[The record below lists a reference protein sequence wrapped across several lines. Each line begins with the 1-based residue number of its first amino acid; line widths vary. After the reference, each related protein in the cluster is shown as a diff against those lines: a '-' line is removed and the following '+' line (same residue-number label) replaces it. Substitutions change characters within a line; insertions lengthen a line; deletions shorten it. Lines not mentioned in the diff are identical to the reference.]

1 MSQPKRGI
9 GAYHPDQGPGS
20 GLARGKNYL
29 LAIGID
35 KYLHFPQLNNAVR
48 DAETFAALLQ
58 ERYQFDVR
66 NTEVLFNEQATE
78 RQLIFKLRDMAR
90 LVTPEDNLII
100 YFSGHGAFD
109 DVLNEGYW
117 IPVDAERDAIEDFV
131 PNSKIHTVLNAIHSR
146 HTFLIIDSC
155 FSGSLFMQYRSAG
168 GEDRLEAL
176 PSRWGLSSGRNEVV
190 PDGPSGEHSPF
201 AESLL
206 KQLTLNDGELGVGE
220 LCQRVVESVA
230 ARSQQI
236 PRGEPLRVDGHEG
249 GQFFFRLRE
258 QHKSGDAKQEPAAA
272 GATQGGL
279 LYSIPRA
286 MEVGQ
291 ESRCEVRVAFDKAFL
306 MKDFDPGKESK
317 VRDIRISNL
326 MQVELLDPLLGG
338 MGAFTIRTISSAEQ
352 FIDPGDYTQW
362 IFYVKALLAGN
373 HPLVLKVTVIE
384 TMDGRERRK
393 DMVMEETIQVLSRM
407 PLEEPETEGFVS
419 GYTFTL
425 GPEAPAAE
433 ALPQPAPF
441 APPAPAPAPS
451 TRAGGGPPIKKA
463 SKRRFTWVPTVAGLL
478 TLVFAAVV
486 VVQLMIQPN
495 KSVESPSPVDDE
507 KSFPH
512 ISLPIAEARKLLEAE
527 QPDIKK
533 AEELIETA
541 RRSTEQKEV
550 IPEDLIKE
558 LEAVEQL
565 LKEKK
570 ELEVPQKQNIETKK
584 NLLSDRTKSP
594 GIKAPAE
601 EGQKT
606 PPENFTDQRDGKKY
620 PAIKLAGKFWLQRN
634 LAYQTEKMT
643 CYANSP
649 LMCENLGALYTWDD
663 ARRSCPNGWRL
674 PDKKEWDALVGS
686 QGGYESNKS
695 FQSLQYGGGAFF
707 QAQLAGMQL
716 PKGEFSGLYEE
727 GYFWTS
733 TPSGGRSAMAV
744 VFDKKTKSVK
754 IVPVDRR
761 AKLSCRCVKE

>member
-9 GAYHPDQGPGS
+9 GAYHPDQGPGGS
-20 GLARGKNYL
+20 LARGKNYL

-58 ERYQFDVR
+58 ERYQFDAR

-78 RQLIFKLRDMAR
+78 RQMIFKLRDMAR
-90 LVTPEDNLII
+90 LITPEDNLII

-109 DVLNEGYW
+109 EVLNEGYW
-117 IPVDAERDAIEDFV
+117 IPVDAERDAMEDFI

-146 HTFLIIDSC
+146 HTFLIVDSC
-155 FSGSLFMQYRSAG
+155 FSGSLFMQYRSAS

-206 KQLTLNDGELGVGE
+206 KQLTLNESELGVGE

-230 ARSQQI
+230 ARSRQI

-249 GQFFFRLRE
+249 GQFFFRPRE
-258 QHKSGDAKQEPAAA
+258 QRKTGDTKPEPAAA

-286 MEVGQ
+286 MEIGQ
-291 ESRCEVRVAFDKAFL
+291 ESRCEVRVAFDKTFL

-338 MGAFTIRTISSAEQ
+338 TGAFTIRTISSAEQ

-362 IFYVKALLAGN
+362 IFYVKALLAGK

-393 DMVMEETIQVLSRM
+393 DLVMEETIQVLSQM
-407 PLEEPETEGFVS
+407 PLEEPEKEGFIS
-419 GYTFTL
+419 GYTFTV

-441 APPAPAPAPS
+441 LPPAPAPS
-451 TRAGGGPPIKKA
+451 TRSGGPPIKEVSEMFQPELPRTLPRK
-463 SKRRFTWVPTVAGLL
+463 SSIGWIRTVAGVLV
-478 TLVFAAVV
+478 TLIGVLAVFFWTVD
-486 VVQLMIQPN
+486 LGSLKKDTKKIN
-495 KSVESPSPVDDE
+495 DSPSPGFEQVDDSLSGE
-507 KSFPH
+507 KETPPDS
-512 ISLPIAEARKLLEAE
+512 SVRKGVKTP
-527 QPDIKK
+527 QG
-533 AEELIETA
+533 
-541 RRSTEQKEV
+541 Q
-550 IPEDLIKE
+550 
-558 LEAVEQL
+558 
-565 LKEKK
+565 KK
-570 ELEVPQKQNIETKK
+570 EAKK
-584 NLLSDRTKSP
+584 EMLSDRTNSP
-594 GIKAPAE
+594 GIKAPTE

-620 PAIKLAGKFWLQRN
+620 PAIKLAGKFWLQSN
-634 LAYQTEKMT
+634 LSYQTEKMS
-643 CYANSP
+643 CYADRP
-649 LMCENLGALYTWDD
+649 LMCQNLGALYSWDA
-663 ARRSCPNGWRL
+663 ARNSCPNGWRL

-695 FQSLQYGGGAFF
+695 FQALQYGGGAFF
-707 QAQLAGMQL
+707 QAQLGGMQE
-716 PKGEFSGLYEE
+716 PRGEFSGLYEQ

-733 TPSGGRSAMAV
+733 TPSGARSAMAL

-754 IVPVDRR
+754 MVPVDRR
-761 AKLSCRCVKE
+761 AKLSCRCIKNY